1 MPFFGPFL
9 AQNDVFRFGLVW
21 FTQKPPGRV
30 LMVWNH
36 YPPMGNHDPGS
47 KPHLKS
53 HLWPFFRP
61 FLAKNGFFTVNV
73 GSFPS

>member
-21 FTQKPPGRV
+21 FTKKPLGMV

-36 YPPMGNHDPGS
+36 YPPIGEPDPGPKTPS
-47 KPHLKS
+47 S
-53 HLWPFFRP
+53 EA
-61 FLAKNGFFTVNV
+61 FLAIFKAIFSQKWVLTVRE
-73 GSFPS
+73 GSFP